1 MTPFLVKCLEKSDA
15 AMPRMISVP
24 ETLIEKISKAA
35 RAFQELEN
43 ELEDYLFASDQ
54 AFKEKM
60 RRSRKAHV
68 EGNVKPFSLLK
79 SEQCID

>member
-1 MTPFLVKCLEKSDA
+1 MLRFLEIFRKEANAMT
-15 AMPRMISVP
+15 RMIAVP

-35 RAFQELEN
+35 KAFQEMED
-43 ELEDYLFASDQ
+43 EIEDYLFTSDQ
-54 AFKEKM
+54 AFTEKM

-68 EGNVKPFSLLK
+68 KGDVKPFSLLK